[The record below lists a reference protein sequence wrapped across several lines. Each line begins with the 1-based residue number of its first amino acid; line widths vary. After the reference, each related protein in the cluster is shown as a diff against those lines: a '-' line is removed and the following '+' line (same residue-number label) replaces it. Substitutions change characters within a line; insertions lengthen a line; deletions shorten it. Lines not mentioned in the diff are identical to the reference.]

1 MALPAILNN
10 ISPAS
15 APTQIISAALKALT
29 TIADAALL
37 ASPTCNF
44 NIEAI
49 ADHVFIPQHIESF
62 SIILAS
68 SSAPGMNLPILKQN
82 NLAIG
87 IIHRL
92 CREDRHQQALA
103 AGGVLDLLAT
113 QLASIAVR
121 DGFVV
126 PGAADSAIK
135 DTVSRAFPAAAKHT
149 AKIGPILETISAI
162 IGDSKY
168 RATRL
173 VNSPS
178 ILAAFPSIEARYFPP
193 SAISRS
199 QDSENSGVELFRPK
213 WLTAMEYLLPA
224 VVIPQTR
231 NGTLTPFAASEHAE
245 SKASRKGKSG
255 LAQTE
260 AARFHVPG
268 HNGSYPAS
276 DIECPIIPW
285 LVYLVRTLGEVERL
299 AALSVLASLFRAGLC
314 MTIARET
321 TLALLVV
328 PILIHSIEK
337 NDKESKDSKEV
348 EDIDDPK
355 TVIQHYVLEHAPVVL
370 ARLITDCEFLQKAAF
385 DCDAV
390 KVLTK
395 LLKNTYRPLPQIQPQ
410 YWSSH
415 ADEGME
421 IEGTSPTYRL
431 GDSGV
436 HPVMAHRIRTREA
449 ALKAIGAIAACKEDY
464 RKALVAEDFVPYV
477 VESLSEFPGKPRQP
491 KDRKDKT
498 PAEPARIN
506 PDPDYG
512 TNPIGVLVAACFVA
526 RMLSRS
532 VHTSRTALIDHNIAA
547 PILNAMKHSD
557 INLQIAATATVTN
570 LVVSVSPSK
579 EVRAI
584 LIITKA

>member
-15 APTQIISAALKALT
+15 APTQIIAAALKSLT

-37 ASPTCNF
+37 ASPSSNF
-44 NIEAI
+44 SVEAI
-49 ADHVFIPQHIESF
+49 ADHVFIPQHIESL
-62 SIILAS
+62 STILAS
-68 SSAPGMNLPILKQN
+68 SSAPGVILPILKQN
-82 NLAIG
+82 HLAMG
-87 IIHRL
+87 IISRL
-92 CREDRHQQALA
+92 CCEERHQQALA

-126 PGAADSAIK
+126 PGAKEAASK
-135 DTVSRAFPAAAKHT
+135 DKISGAFPAAAKKGV
-149 AKIGPILETISAI
+149 KIGPVLETISAI

-178 ILAAFPSIEARYFPP
+178 ILAVFPAIEARHFPQNG
-193 SAISRS
+193 IGRS
-199 QDSENSGVELFRPK
+199 QDTDNSSGVELFRPK

-231 NGTLTPFAASEHAE
+231 SGTATPFSHSDSAE
-245 SKASRKGKSG
+245 SRTSRKSKPGVM
-255 LAQTE
+255 TE
-260 AARFHVPG
+260 TLVRFHVPG
-268 HNGSYPAS
+268 HNGAYPAS
-276 DIECPIIPW
+276 DIESPIIPW
-285 LVYLVRTLGEVERL
+285 LVYLVRSLDERERL

-321 TLALLVV
+321 TLAMLVV
-328 PILIHSIEK
+328 PVLIHSIEK
-337 NDKESKDSKEV
+337 NDKESKEVNEV
-348 EDIDDPK
+348 EGIDDPK
-355 TVIQHYVLEHAPVVL
+355 TATRHFVLEQAPVVL

-390 KVLTK
+390 KVLTR
-395 LLKNTYRPLPQIQPQ
+395 LLKSTYRPLPQLQPQ
-410 YWSSH
+410 YWSPH
-415 ADEGME
+415 TDEGME
-421 IEGTSPTYRL
+421 MEATSPTYRL

-464 RKALVAEDFVPYV
+464 RKALVLEDFVPYM

-491 KDRKDKT
+491 KDRKDKA
-498 PAEPARIN
+498 PAEPARDS

-512 TNPIGVLVAACFVA
+512 TNPVGVLVAACFVA

-557 INLQIAATATVTN
+557 VNLQIAATATVTN

-579 EVRAI
+579 EVRDI
-584 LIITKA
+584 

>member
-15 APTQIISAALKALT
+15 APTQIIATALKALT
-29 TIADAALL
+29 TIAEAALL
-37 ASPTCNF
+37 ASPSSNF
-44 NIEAI
+44 SVEAI
-49 ADHVFIPQHIESF
+49 ADHVFIPQHIESL
-62 SIILAS
+62 STILAS
-68 SSAPGMNLPILKQN
+68 SSAPGVTLPILKQN
-82 NLAIG
+82 HLAMG
-87 IIHRL
+87 IISRL
-92 CREDRHQQALA
+92 CREERHQQALA

-126 PGAADSAIK
+126 PGAEEAARK
-135 DTVSRAFPAAAKHT
+135 DKISGAFPVAAKKGV
-149 AKIGPILETISAI
+149 KIGPILETISAI

-178 ILAAFPSIEARYFPP
+178 ILAVFPAIEARHFPQNG
-193 SAISRS
+193 IGRS
-199 QDSENSGVELFRPK
+199 QDTDNSSGVELFRPK

-231 NGTLTPFAASEHAE
+231 SGTVTPFSHSDSAE
-245 SKASRKGKSG
+245 SKTSRKSKSG
-255 LAQTE
+255 FLTE
-260 AARFHVPG
+260 TLVRFHVPG
-268 HNGSYPAS
+268 HNGAYPAS
-276 DIECPIIPW
+276 DIESPIIPW
-285 LVYLVRTLGEVERL
+285 LVYLVRSLDERERL

-321 TLALLVV
+321 TLAMLVV

-337 NDKESKDSKEV
+337 NDKESKEV
-348 EDIDDPK
+348 NEVKGIDDPK
-355 TVIQHYVLEHAPVVL
+355 TATRHFVLEQAPVVL

-390 KVLTK
+390 KVLTR
-395 LLKNTYRPLPQIQPQ
+395 LLKSTYRPLPQLQPQ
-410 YWSSH
+410 YWSPH
-415 ADEGME
+415 TDEGME
-421 IEGTSPTYRL
+421 MEVTSPTYRL

-464 RKALVAEDFVPYV
+464 RKALVLEDFVPYM

-491 KDRKDKT
+491 KDRKDKA
-498 PAEPARIN
+498 PAEPARN
-506 PDPDYG
+506 SPDPDYG
-512 TNPIGVLVAACFVA
+512 TNPVGVLVAACFVA

-557 INLQIAATATVTN
+557 VNLQIAATATVTN

-579 EVRAI
+579 EVRYV
-584 LIITKA
+584 